1 MIFWNGIASQVAQM
15 VTEYTCNTGDIRDAS
30 SMPGLRRSPREGNG
44 NPLQFSC
51 LGNLMYKRAWQAT
64 VHVVAKSW
72 T

>member
-44 NPLQFSC
+44 NPLQFSG
-51 LGNLMYKRAWQAT
+51 LGNLM
-64 VHVVAKSW
+64 
-72 T
+72 